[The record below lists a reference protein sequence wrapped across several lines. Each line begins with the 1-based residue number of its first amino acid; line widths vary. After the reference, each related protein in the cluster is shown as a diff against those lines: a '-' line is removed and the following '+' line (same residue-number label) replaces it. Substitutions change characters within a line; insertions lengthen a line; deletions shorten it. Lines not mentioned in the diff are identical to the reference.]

1 MPSVLYVF
9 SFVAMDFSKSC
20 SCWDD
25 LIRGSD
31 PHKLLS
37 GSLRNRIR
45 SHASREKSI
54 RKYSTTNNPK
64 TIDFGLNGI
73 SIAATKTNSRRV
85 LKEMGCECAPIL
97 E

>member
-37 GSLRNRIR
+37 GSLAKQNQI
-45 SHASREKSI
+45 SRVSGKIDSEVFHNKQ
-54 RKYSTTNNPK
+54 PK
-64 TIDFGLNGI
+64 NY
-73 SIAATKTNSRRV
+73 
-85 LKEMGCECAPIL
+85 
-97 E
+97 